1 MQKIKRKGK
10 RKGRIMQ
17 INMMI
22 WRRLRKFFNFFHR
35 RRGDEGSK
43 KSEGVLAQINN
54 VFFFYKIIKSKPFQ
68 TKILKIFFR

>member
-22 WRRLRKFFNFFHR
+22 WRRLRKNFNFFHR

-54 VFFFYKIIKSKPFQ
+54 VFFFIKSLSQ
-68 TKILKIFFR
+68 SLFRPKF

>member
-1 MQKIKRKGK
+1 MQKIKGKGK
-10 RKGRIMQ
+10 RKGRTMQ

-54 VFFFYKIIKSKPFQ
+54 VFFFIKSLSQ
-68 TKILKIFFR
+68 SLFRPKF